1 MAQNLNVALP
11 TLTYTRT
18 DYTALRAWIQRLPL
32 ERVAQLYY
40 APDAPQVAAG
50 LEAYLM
56 GMRAHLIERAI
67 EANPR
72 LAEGLAKARM
82 GGPMTLGV
90 LDVLIK
96 AAEAKPAAPQPADSC
111 ARWFRP
117 TTVRAIRALPGVTT
131 LQDLRAAIEQG
142 GPTWWRPVPRLGK
155 KRAQALV
162 DWLNRHP
169 STAVRHSAWLPA
181 TPGQPGQTLSTQPMP
196 LERIA
201 AVPHELD
208 GSQGINRGQ
217 SFCLIQARNDLQA
230 VQDYLHRYRQ
240 APHTLRAYQRE
251 LERLLLWCVIV
262 RRKPLSSMLA
272 NDCEAYI
279 DFLRAPV
286 GSFCGPRRSRLSPQ
300 WRPFEGPLSDT
311 SQRQAVMIIR
321 QAFGWLQDVRY
332 LGANPWAVVSLPKP
346 AKPQHQV
353 QLEKALPAELWT
365 KVQNELERQCDEVLP
380 AGLEPSAWRLGSA
393 ALLLLGHTGL
403 RISEAAEAQ
412 REHLSRSPDAPL
424 WQLRVLG
431 KGNKWRPVYFG
442 ARVMSALREHWRDL
456 GEMPTTLLSPLMRP
470 ATPAG
475 KRKEE
480 SGFHAVALARVVT
493 RTLHN
498 LAELEGFDED
508 EKARLTSVTAH
519 KLRHTFGVVALE
531 REMPLDVVQQL
542 LGHASAAT
550 TAIYTRAQE
559 RRLAQESTRLAM

>member
-1 MAQNLNVALP
+1 MAQNLNVAHP
-11 TLTYTRT
+11 TLEYTRT
-18 DYTALRAWIQRLPL
+18 DYTALRAWVQRLPL
-32 ERVAQLYY
+32 ERIAQLYY
-40 APDAPQVAAG
+40 APDAPQVEQG
-50 LEAYLM
+50 LEQFLTH
-56 GMRAHLIERAI
+56 MRHQLIERAI

-82 GGPMTLGV
+82 GGAITMGV
-90 LDVLIK
+90 LDVLVK
-96 AAEAKPAAPQPADSC
+96 AAEAKPATPLPTDNCS
-111 ARWFRP
+111 RWFRP
-117 TTVRAIRALPGVTT
+117 TTIRAIRALPGVET

-155 KRAQALV
+155 KRAQTLV
-162 DWLNRHP
+162 AWLNRYP
-169 STAVRHSAWLPA
+169 PTAVRQSAWLPA
-181 TPGQPGQTLSTQPMP
+181 APGGAGLVLTSQPLP

-201 AVPHELD
+201 SVPSDLD
-208 GSQGINRGQ
+208 GSQGVNRGQ
-217 SFCLIQARNDLQA
+217 AFCLIQARNDLQA

-262 RRKPLSSMLA
+262 RRKPLSSILA

-279 DFLRAPV
+279 DFLRSPLA
-286 GSFCGPRRSRLSPQ
+286 SFCGPRRSRLSPQ
-300 WRPFEGPLSDT
+300 WRPFEGPLSDS

-346 AKPQHQV
+346 AKPLHQV

-365 KVQNELERQCDEVLP
+365 KVQNELERQCDDVLP
-380 AGLEPSAWRLGSA
+380 TGLEPSAWRLGTA

-403 RISEAAEAQ
+403 RISEAAAAQ
-412 REHLSRSPDAPL
+412 REHLSRSPDAPV

-431 KGNKWRPVYFG
+431 KGNKWRSVYFG

-456 GEMPTTLLSPLMRP
+456 GDKPDTLLSPLMRP

-475 KRKEE
+475 MRKEE

-493 RTLHN
+493 RTLHS
-498 LAELEGFDED
+498 LAELEVFDEE
-508 EKARLTSVTAH
+508 EKARLTAVTAH

-550 TAIYTRAQE
+550 TAIYTRGTE
-559 RRLAQESTRLAM
+559 KRLAEQVANVEK

>member
-169 STAVRHSAWLPA
+169 STAVRQSAWLLA

-262 RRKPLSSMLA
+262 QRKPLSSMLA

-279 DFLRAPV
+279 DFLRAPME
-286 GSFCGPRRSRLSPQ
+286 SFCGPRRSRLSPQ

-431 KGNKWRPVYFG
+431 KGNKWRPAYFG
-442 ARVMSALREHWRDL
+442 ARVKSALRELWRDL

-531 REMPLDVVQQL
+531 REMPLDVVQQM